1 MLYILLFY
9 DCSFLHVRNLAEN
22 VLFST
27 LILGSVLSD
36 YVIFYGIVL
45 LLTRFSFLVFPYFF
59 VSVLCTRLGWPSR
72 QLILSTRYNLS
83 YRFVSYHAKFLAD
96 RSNRC

>member
-1 MLYILLFY
+1 
-9 DCSFLHVRNLAEN
+9 LHVRNLAEK

-45 LLTRFSFLVFPYFF
+45 LLTRFLFLVFPYFF
-59 VSVLCTRLGWPSR
+59 RLCCAL
-72 QLILSTRYNLS
+72 
-83 YRFVSYHAKFLAD
+83 D
-96 RSNRC
+96 